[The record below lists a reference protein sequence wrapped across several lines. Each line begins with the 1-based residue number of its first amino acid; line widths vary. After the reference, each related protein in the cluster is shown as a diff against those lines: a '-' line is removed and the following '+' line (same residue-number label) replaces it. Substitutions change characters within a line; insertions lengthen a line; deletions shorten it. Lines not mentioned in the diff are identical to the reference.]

1 MAAADP
7 NSGAESLGGAPPDV
21 VGGGDAVFVEVD
33 NWLGSSSFLLENQ
46 SQPQPEPSQ
55 TIVRRRVAASKR
67 RGAAR
72 GRRKL
77 PCPAGG
83 ARYGNR
89 SVIVFLK
96 SFVLLGIT
104 IYRLVA

>member
-33 NWLGSSSFLLENQ
+33 NWLGSSSFAVENQ
-46 SQPQPEPSQ
+46 SQPSQ
-55 TIVRRRVAASKR
+55 TIVSRRVAAASKR
-67 RGAAR
+67 RSAAR

-83 ARYGNR
+83 TRYGNR
-89 SVIVFLK
+89 SINVFLK
-96 SFVLLGIT
+96 
-104 IYRLVA
+104 

>member
-21 VGGGDAVFVEVD
+21 VGGGDAVFVEID
-33 NWLGSSSFLLENQ
+33 NWLGSSSFAVENQ

-55 TIVRRRVAASKR
+55 TIVKRRNVEEKRRVAALKR

-83 ARYGNR
+83 ARYGN
-89 SVIVFLK
+89 
-96 SFVLLGIT
+96 
-104 IYRLVA
+104 